1 MADNNSKEDTVM
13 ITEDE
18 EEINYRP
25 PAERT
30 LQEIIEAD
38 HEDNSLKKYK
48 ETLLGQATKELVV
61 VDPKNPGRV
70 LVNSLSLIVDG
81 RPNATLDLS
90 GDLGNL
96 NKRIFIVKEGI
107 QYRIQ
112 IDFYVQREIV
122 TGLKYVQRI
131 MRHDVLVEKTSHMVG
146 SYGPKLELQSFI
158 TKPEEMPSGMP
169 ARGKYT
175 VKSLFTDDDKNEHL
189 KWEWCFEIRKDW
201 E

>member
-1 MADNNSKEDTVM
+1 MADNSSKENTAM

-48 ETLLGQATKELVV
+48 ETLLGQATKEIVV
-61 VDPKNPGRV
+61 V
-70 LVNSLSLIVDG
+70 
-81 RPNATLDLS
+81 

-112 IDFYVQREIV
+112 INFYVQREIV

-146 SYGPKLELQSFI
+146 SYGPKLEIQSFI
-158 TKPEEMPSGMP
+158 TKPEEMPSGIP